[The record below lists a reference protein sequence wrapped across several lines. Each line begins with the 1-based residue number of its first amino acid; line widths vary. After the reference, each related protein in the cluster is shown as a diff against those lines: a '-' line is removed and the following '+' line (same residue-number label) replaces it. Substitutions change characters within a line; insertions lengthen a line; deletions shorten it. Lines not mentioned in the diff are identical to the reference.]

1 MWLTRGEAGGCGR
14 SDHSQEEVVLW
25 CIMQYYKKSHVSMN
39 ELVGVEKC
47 GGGEGSPAD
56 PAGVGP
62 PWGPTPTLQVG
73 PQTTTEEEALAT
85 VLT

>member
-1 MWLTRGEAGGCGR
+1 
-14 SDHSQEEVVLW
+14 
-25 CIMQYYKKSHVSMN
+25 MN
-39 ELVGVEKC
+39 ELVGVEKG

-62 PWGPTPTLQVG
+62 PWGPTPTLQMG

>member
-1 MWLTRGEAGGCGR
+1 
-14 SDHSQEEVVLW
+14 
-25 CIMQYYKKSHVSMN
+25 MN
-39 ELVGVEKC
+39 ELVGVEK
-47 GGGEGSPAD
+47 GGGGDGSPAD

-73 PQTTTEEEALAT
+73 PQTTIEEEALAT

>member
-1 MWLTRGEAGGCGR
+1 MGVVDQITVRRKVYCGIYW
-14 SDHSQEEVVLW
+14 SNT
-25 CIMQYYKKSHVSMN
+25 KSHVSMN
-39 ELVGVEKC
+39 ELVGVEKG